1 METIINK
8 ETITNILDTYFSQG
22 INDIQNKTTRNIIT
36 AICLISAL
44 TVIISLLAIPCII
57 AICTISY
64 WAIPVGLLVAC
75 AIPWQ
80 KNAFKQKISSL
91 LATVAGK
98 LETT

>member
-8 ETITNILDTYFSQG
+8 ETIINILDSYFSQG
-22 INDIQNKTTRNIIT
+22 INDIQNKTTRNIIA

-64 WAIPVGLLVAC
+64 WAIPAALLVAC

-80 KNAFKQKISSL
+80 KSAIKQKISNL
-91 LATVAGK
+91 LASSAFK
-98 LETT
+98 A

>member
-8 ETITNILDTYFSQG
+8 ETISNILESYFSQG
-22 INDIQNKTTRNIIT
+22 INDIQNKTTRNIIA

-64 WAIPVGLLVAC
+64 WAIPAALLVAC

-80 KNAFKQKISSL
+80 KSAIKQKISSL
-91 LATVAGK
+91 LASSAFK
-98 LETT
+98 A